1 MLENNLR
8 NSQGVWLLLFGD
20 QIMNTVTSFR
30 QLFRVSAL
38 HKNRLLSWN
47 THPDVRRCHIYCFLC
62 FFAEQQQTNKAWDG
76 CRCCSHYCGN
86 NQKGWE
92 GYFHK
97 YSIYLLLKRVSWP
110 QMDEKSLQ
118 TQQVGKTCCNKGL
131 FSLLCSKS
139 ENCSG
144 LLQRTNSL
152 FPKNRKNWDIHPPD
166 VDNNSGSPRKITK
179 MMFLC
184 TINLQAIMA
193 IVYCLALSSYLVL
206 SLCYEWFWKTDLN
219 LFQEL
224 WDFCLFWLPKGYTAP
239 NTFYFF
245 NTLGQSSREMLQRTF
260 LVKSYP

>member
-1 MLENNLR
+1 MSEDVM
-8 NSQGVWLLLFGD
+8 S
-20 QIMNTVTSFR
+20 TVSC
-30 QLFRVSAL
+30 V
-38 HKNRLLSWN
+38 
-47 THPDVRRCHIYCFLC
+47 
-62 FFAEQQQTNKAWDG
+62 FFAEQQQTNKARDG

-92 GYFHK
+92 GYFRK
-97 YSIYLLLKRVSWP
+97 YSIYLLLKRVSWS

-184 TINLQAIMA
+184 TINLQAIIA
-193 IVYCLALSSYLVL
+193 IVYCFALSSYLVL